1 MSYANSKN
9 VGIINL
15 FKMTR
20 RKIMEQNQ
28 IVEILKHH
36 NVSQI
41 YHADTVITSLSFL
54 KAGGLCSRQYLDRN
68 SLPKTSQYTDCDDQ
82 KFNVYNDLFFDSV
95 DIHGR
100 IRKPNYY
107 GPVLFVFDLQMLL
120 QENLANRI
128 FITKSNPCYWKPYL
142 KCNDRYFT
150 NLDELGKEF
159 QKGDFKQMI
168 TCHQVGFA
176 NFKYLQKIIL
186 DRPPEKHIELFRQ
199 AYQALF
205 QGLQEADLSVPLN
218 IRKCE
223 YCKCFN
229 EYQNM
234 GENNLMRLFATKGVF

>member
-1 MSYANSKN
+1 
-9 VGIINL
+9 
-15 FKMTR
+15 
-20 RKIMEQNQ
+20 MEQNQ

-168 TCHQVGFA
+168 TCHQVGIA

-234 GENNLMRLFATKGVF
+234 EENNLMRLFATKGVF

>member
-1 MSYANSKN
+1 
-9 VGIINL
+9 
-15 FKMTR
+15 
-20 RKIMEQNQ
+20 MEQNQ
-28 IVEILKHH
+28 IVEVLKHH

-168 TCHQVGFA
+168 TCHQVGIA

-218 IRKCE
+218 IRKCG